1 MNNEINETMEE
12 SIEQESQSVETGSNM
27 TDENVSEEY
36 ENASF
41 AVLLA
46 MVPLLVFTLF
56 GQMSL
61 F

>member
-1 MNNEINETMEE
+1 MNQEAEECSGAQCEI
-12 SIEQESQSVETGSNM
+12 GPKM
-27 TDENVSEEY
+27 TDEGVTEEY
-36 ENASF
+36 ENASL

>member
-56 GQMSL
+56 RQMSL